1 VRVLYLHQY
10 FTTPSMSGGTRSY
23 EIARRLVAK
32 GHEVHMI
39 ASARDD
45 GQPRRTQWYETDEA
59 GIRVHWLPV
68 PYSNRMSYRDRIEAF
83 FRFAWHAAHEAAR
96 LGGDLVYAT
105 STPLTIALPAV
116 YAARRHRIPMVFEVR
131 DLWPEMPIA
140 VGALKNPIAIGLAR
154 RLERFAYRNAAH
166 VIALSPGMKA
176 GVVATGYPASRVTVI
191 PNSCDMQF
199 FDVDPAH
206 GRAIR
211 ARYDWLGERPLVV
224 YVGTIGLV
232 NGVTYLARLAAEVG
246 KTGPD
251 VRFVVVG
258 DGRERERV
266 RQEAETLGVLDKS
279 LFLLPAAPK
288 VEMPSWLSAADVAT
302 SLFIDLEPM
311 WVNSANKFFDA
322 LAAGRPVAINYG
334 GWQADLV
341 REAGAGLVLDRHDV
355 RAAASQLLNVIR
367 DGRWLERAG
376 AAARQ
381 LARSRFDR
389 DELTTDLEA
398 LLVRVAR
405 GPRATL
411 ATPVAPPP
419 TTGGSDPSKSR
430 VSSAV

>member
-1 VRVLYLHQY
+1 MRVLYLHQY

-39 ASARDD
+39 ASAREDVK
-45 GQPRRTQWYETDEA
+45 PRRTQWYETEEA

-68 PYSNRMSYRDRIEAF
+68 PYSNRMSYRDRIAAF

-96 LGGDLVYAT
+96 LGGDVVYAT

-140 VGALKNPIAIGLAR
+140 VGALKSPIAIALAQ

-176 GVVATGYPASRVTVI
+176 GVVATGYPSSQVTVI
-191 PNSCDMQF
+191 PNSCDIEF

-211 ARYDWLGERPLVV
+211 SRYSWLADRPLVV
-224 YVGTIGLV
+224 YIGTLGLV
-232 NGVTYLARLAAEVG
+232 NGVGYLARLAAEVG
-246 KTGPD
+246 KTDPD
-251 VRFVVVG
+251 VRFVVIG

-279 LFLLPAAPK
+279 FFLLPSAPK
-288 VEMPSWLSAADVAT
+288 MEMPSWLSAADVAT

-341 REAGAGLVLDRHDV
+341 REWNSGLVLDRHEA
-355 RAAASQLLNVIR
+355 RAATQLLQVLR
-367 DGRWLERAG
+367 DRAWLARSG
-376 AAARQ
+376 AAARD
-381 LARSRFDR
+381 LARQRFDR
-389 DELTTDLEA
+389 DRLTESLES
-398 LLVRVAR
+398 LLVHVTGSPRT
-405 GPRATL
+405 GPAPGVMQPPATGDDGIAEHRA
-411 ATPVAPPP
+411 
-419 TTGGSDPSKSR
+419 PS
-430 VSSAV
+430 AI